1 MFLEC
6 WDVRL
11 FQTVLEH
18 KALLPPLGIGK
29 GKQWSL
35 VHPGHALHPH
45 LPYYKV
51 LGEGLQGAVHSTP
64 PHRCLRMGV
73 MDTGV

>member
-18 KALLPPLGIGK
+18 KALLPLGREN
-29 GKQWSL
+29 S
-35 VHPGHALHPH
+35 GHCFILAMPSTPIFHTI
-45 LPYYKV
+45 KFWV
-51 LGEGLQGAVHSTP
+51 RVFRGLCTVPP